1 MDLYSQLKANEEAK
15 EEEYQKK
22 YAERNTLKGLE
33 EDELE
38 YLKDLERRKQKAQQE
53 IQSQV
58 RSAFTAQ
65 NVPAEEPQK
74 ILSRGMFK
82 VTKTNINKS
91 KKAKAIQNLTKEE
104 LKDELKETEDRI
116 TSADSTQ
123 DEDINSGRRYDKKVS
138 SGISSSKTV
147 SNVSKPKSNLVE
159 DYSSSE
165 SD

>member
-38 YLKDLERRKQKAQQE
+38 YLKDLERKKQKAQQE

-58 RSAFTAQ
+58 RSAFIAQ
-65 NVPAEEPQK
+65 DIQAEEPQK
-74 ILSRGMFK
+74 LLPKGMFK
-82 VTKTNINKS
+82 VTKSNINKVKKS
-91 KKAKAIQNLTKEE
+91 KVIQNLDKGNLVEE
-104 LKDELKETEDRI
+104 LKKSENKIANSKPDGNVSKYKK
-116 TSADSTQ
+116 DSSNK
-123 DEDINSGRRYDKKVS
+123 I
-138 SGISSSKTV
+138 V
-147 SNVSKPKSNLVE
+147 SNVSKSKSNLVE